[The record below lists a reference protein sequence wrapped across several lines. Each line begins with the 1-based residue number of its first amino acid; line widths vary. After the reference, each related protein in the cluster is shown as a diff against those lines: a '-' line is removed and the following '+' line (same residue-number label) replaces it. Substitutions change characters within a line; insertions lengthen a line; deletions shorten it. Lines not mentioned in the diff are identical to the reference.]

1 MKKFESLD
9 KITIRQGKEK
19 FTFSLQEE
27 LKIDENTINE
37 DLEAVPRI
45 YGYLSVLRA
54 KVTRNLSDKQLEY
67 RRLYADLYG
76 IAKGEDV
83 NGKAPT
89 EEHTKQ
95 MIMENVELQDTK
107 EQIIGLEHDVA
118 ILEGVLEALRF
129 KVSLMQTLSAN
140 HRVTI

>member
-27 LKIDENTINE
+27 LKIDENTLNE

-67 RRLYADLYG
+67 RRLYAELYG
-76 IAKGEDV
+76 IAKEEDV

-95 MIMENVELQDTK
+95 MIMQNNEVQELKDL
-107 EQIIGLEHDVA
+107 IIGLEHDVS